1 MEEKDETLSKIF
13 NVPVLAA
20 ALGSILFFIGTF
32 LVLFRI
38 EVLNFS
44 YMIYLKDL
52 RIDSMLMAVRIISIL
67 MAIIVLTPQIPNI
80 AYSAF
85 GIVFFAVFL
94 PRTVKAYRAY
104 TEAQNYL
111 NLFGLSSYLD
121 ISSFVK
127 RGAGYYLLF
136 IGMTLVLIFGIYFAV
151 KFFVKSP
158 EEE

>member
-1 MEEKDETLSKIF
+1 MEENNETLSKIL
-13 NVPVLAA
+13 NVPVLLA

-32 LVLFRI
+32 LVLFKI
-38 EVLNFS
+38 EVLNFN

-52 RIDSMLMAVRIISIL
+52 KIDTMLMTVRIISIL
-67 MAIIVLTPQIPNI
+67 MALIVLIPQIPNI

-85 GIVFFAVFL
+85 SIVFFAVFL
-94 PRTVKAYRAY
+94 PKTIKAYRAY

-111 NLFGLSSYLD
+111 NLFGLNSFFD
-121 ISSFVK
+121 ISSYVK